1 MKDLEDRGLLI
12 FGKYNVQVENV
23 LKSNFTTLVEN
34 SQVDQN
40 DLEVELFARQG
51 PGNTPDREF
60 LLKRQLIGFFLLNGL
75 ENSHLRLP
83 VEALNR
89 LAGSLFGKKFTKKE
103 DKAILAWV
111 DKVGPRK
118 WTDLAWSLNRH
129 YIHGPTS
136 VMNRYQVLKDK
147 MEKKEKGKVFSDIE
161 EDTKLLA
168 EVLKQDPEALRK
180 MTTSVAWLEVAAKL
194 QRPRDELYRD
204 WTSRILPTLARHL
217 AGTLQDDVRG
227 ELIEEVM
234 NRGWQFRSDIEF
246 PLLASLPAFKG
257 HTPTSLSNMYKDLVE
272 IVVYKQKTKGV
283 SVSRREVTVMQVK
296 NNDDVD
302 DDFDDDGEDD
312 QVNDDSGDVDGQDVD
327 NHVGVA
333 GGGGLER
340 HHQVGEAV
348 QEERVG
354 GGLGLCLQCPGQGY
368 GIKKHG

>member
-1 MKDLEDRGLLI
+1 M
-12 FGKYNVQVENV
+12 
-23 LKSNFTTLVEN
+23 
-34 SQVDQN
+34 
-40 DLEVELFARQG
+40 
-51 PGNTPDREF
+51 
-60 LLKRQLIGFFLLNGL
+60 
-75 ENSHLRLP
+75 
-83 VEALNR
+83 
-89 LAGSLFGKKFTKKE
+89 
-103 DKAILAWV
+103 AWV

-147 MEKKEKGKVFSDIE
+147 MEKKEKGKVYSDIE

-302 DDFDDDGEDD
+302 DDDDD
-312 QVNDDSGDVDGQDVD
+312 
-327 NHVGVA
+327 
-333 GGGGLER
+333 
-340 HHQVGEAV
+340 
-348 QEERVG
+348 
-354 GGLGLCLQCPGQGY
+354 
-368 GIKKHG
+368 